1 MAKLLVAKSETQG
14 IFAHTQDKIPTRK
27 KTHGLLASHV
37 KHQQLTSTDV
47 SNRKKKV
54 KKVCITEKATP
65 FTHWGSPK
73 LPKTVLKRDPN
84 NTSPV
89 ARPWKKSNS
98 SSKAS
103 AGQKWQ
109 ICTKLNSSLWEI
121 ESYCSNGSQR
131 YLPLQG
137 Q

>member
-14 IFAHTQDKIPTRK
+14 IFAHTDKKANTWLTRK
-27 KTHGLLASHV
+27 PRETA
-37 KHQQLTSTDV
+37 TNYI
-47 SNRKKKV
+47 NRCFKSQKRV
-54 KKVCITEKATP
+54 KKVFITEKAAP
-65 FTHWGSPK
+65 IKNRGSRK
-73 LPKTVLKRDPN
+73 LPKTVRKKDPN

-121 ESYCSNGSQR
+121 ESYCSNGSKR